1 MLIGTLI
8 FAKWAGSRIWQ
19 IPTDDGGWTRDK
31 SYIQQLDKIEKMEDE
46 EELPGVVMSF
56 APIVAPIILILLATV
71 TAAMKMKG
79 SLYNF
84 IQFLGTPIVA
94 VAIGLLIC
102 IYGLTASLPR
112 DKVIEE
118 MEKGIKSAGIIILIT
133 GAGGSFGMLIR
144 DSGVGAVI
152 AKNMAQAA
160 VPALLLPFLISTI
173 VRFIQGSGTVAMIT
187 AASITAPIIA
197 NMSVQPIF
205 AALAA
210 CVGSLF
216 FSYFN
221 DSYFWVVNRSIGIT
235 EGKEQ
240 LRLYSV
246 ASTIAWAIGFIVLVI
261 VNGIFG

>member
-1 MLIGTLI
+1 
-8 FAKWAGSRIWQ
+8 
-19 IPTDDGGWTRDK
+19 
-31 SYIQQLDKIEKMEDE
+31 
-46 EELPGVVMSF
+46 
-56 APIVAPIILILLATV
+56 
-71 TAAMKMKG
+71 
-79 SLYNF
+79 
-84 IQFLGTPIVA
+84 
-94 VAIGLLIC
+94 
-102 IYGLTASLPR
+102 
-112 DKVIEE
+112 
-118 MEKGIKSAGIIILIT
+118 
-133 GAGGSFGMLIR
+133 MLIR